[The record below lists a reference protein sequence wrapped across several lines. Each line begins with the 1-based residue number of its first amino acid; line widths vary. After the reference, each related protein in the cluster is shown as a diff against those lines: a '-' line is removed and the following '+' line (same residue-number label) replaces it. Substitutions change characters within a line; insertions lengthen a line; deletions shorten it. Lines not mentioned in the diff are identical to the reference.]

1 MMLVIHWLVV
11 ACLSCARVTFAASGT
26 LYDILGVDQK
36 ANEKE
41 MQRSFRRLAL
51 RWHPDKQSTPE
62 QRARATKRFALIQS
76 AYDTLRKPR
85 LRAQYDMKLLHQQ
98 ARARREGDGGSRY
111 SYDSGKRDYGRGRG
125 HDGYGEPP
133 APPRGSG

>member
-62 QRARATKRFALIQS
+62 QRARATKRFALI
-76 AYDTLRKPR
+76 
-85 LRAQYDMKLLHQQ
+85 
-98 ARARREGDGGSRY
+98 
-111 SYDSGKRDYGRGRG
+111 
-125 HDGYGEPP
+125 
-133 APPRGSG
+133 